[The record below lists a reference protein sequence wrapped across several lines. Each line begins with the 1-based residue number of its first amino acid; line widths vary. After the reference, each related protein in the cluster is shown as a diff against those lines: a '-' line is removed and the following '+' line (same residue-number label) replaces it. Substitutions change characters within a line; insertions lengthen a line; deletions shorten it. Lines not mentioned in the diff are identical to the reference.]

1 MSKKNQS
8 SIEWLIEKIDF
19 DANARCY
26 SQQEWYSIFQ
36 QAKAMHKAEIVK
48 SSAQGY
54 LMGVGEGFPLETAH
68 NYAHK
73 WYNNQFKGGK
83 DE

>member
-1 MSKKNQS
+1 MSKKIQS
-8 SIEWLIEKIDF
+8 SVDWLISCITEDQMVK
-19 DANARCY
+19 AKSLN
-26 SQQEWYSIFQ
+26 EWYSIFQ

-73 WYNNQFKGGK
+73 WYNNQFEGGK